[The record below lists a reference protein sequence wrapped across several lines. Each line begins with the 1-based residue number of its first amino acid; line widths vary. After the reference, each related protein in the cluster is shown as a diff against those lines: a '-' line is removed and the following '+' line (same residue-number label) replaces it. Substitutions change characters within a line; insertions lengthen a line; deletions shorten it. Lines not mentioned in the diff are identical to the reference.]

1 MMRATII
8 MMTLEILLIINNNL
22 PVLSIEPTNLPNIA
36 SKKNQ
41 SYETLIHVVVNAIF
55 SMPL

>member
-36 SKKNQ
+36 SKRTKAMKHL
-41 SYETLIHVVVNAIF
+41 YTW
-55 SMPL
+55 